1 MANFRPDRIKLE
13 KLLSD
18 IDNGKIR
25 LPDFQ
30 RDYKWKIPQVKKLL
44 DSIQKNHPTGSL
56 LFSEV
61 LPSKPKI
68 SYRQFEYT
76 LEPKE
81 ACESLVLDGQQRLTS
96 CYCVFFNRGRNSYYL
111 DLNKLFEA
119 YTNKCEVDFE
129 EIIINK
135 PNKKWPDEDLTNNRL
150 PLYFLKDKI
159 TFREK
164 IKSYKDSFRSD
175 ASKEEYLNFL
185 ELGLETYLDT
195 LFEYEFPLIIL
206 PKELEIDAV
215 CKVFQTINT
224 TGLMLS
230 AFDICVAMFT
240 PQGINLR
247 DKIKNARKESEKVK
261 IALDKDETA
270 ILQTIALLAGKVP
283 KKSKLAGEL
292 TKDDIDYWWDRA
304 VLGFDYAIEI
314 LDRFGCGCKK
324 DLSLLPYRP
333 ILPVIAAL
341 YARKEVAK
349 LKLPERSDFEQ
360 KLKKLFYHASLSL
373 RYTEGTEN
381 KIYEDY
387 RSMLN
392 WTDDGSMPNFMK
404 HGIQWN
410 LEKYIGAKATSG
422 GALVKTILCIMNA
435 NTPKDFYTDQNV
447 GVGLGIVSCDK
458 HHIFPKAAYPSAG
471 SLIDSVFNITFLT
484 SESNN
489 HIKDKKTAVYFR
501 DLLSDLKVDEETGK
515 SKFKG
520 HFIKDATFDAFMGEK
535 IKDFITHRA
544 TEIRNYLETDIGLK
558 IVEVNEDSM
567 DDGIINE
574 DLEYESDD

>member
-13 KLLSD
+13 KLLTD
-18 IDNGKIR
+18 IDSGKIR
-25 LPDFQ
+25 LPNFQ
-30 RDYKWKIPQVKKLL
+30 REFKWKIPQVKKLL

-61 LPSKPKI
+61 FPAKPKI

-76 LEPKE
+76 PEASD

-96 CYCVFFNRGRNSYYL
+96 CYCVFFNRGKNSYYL

-119 YTNKCEVDFE
+119 YTNKREVDFE
-129 EIIINK
+129 EMIINK
-135 PNKKWPDEDLTNNRL
+135 PNKKWPDDELTNNRL
-150 PLYFLKDKI
+150 PLYFLKDKN

-164 IKSYKDSFRSD
+164 IKSYKDSFRGD
-175 ASKEEYLNFL
+175 VSKQEYLNFL
-185 ELGLETYLDT
+185 ELGLETYLDN
-195 LFEYEFPLIIL
+195 LFDYEFPLIIL

-224 TGLMLS
+224 TGLVLS
-230 AFDICVAMFT
+230 AFDICVAMFA
-240 PQGINLR
+240 PQGLDLR
-247 DKIKNARKESEKVK
+247 EKIKNARKESDNVK

-283 KKSKLAGEL
+283 KKSKLAVDL
-292 TKDDIDYWWDRA
+292 KKDDIDFWWDKA

-341 YARKEVAK
+341 HARKEVSK
-349 LKLPERSDFEQ
+349 LRLPERSEFEQ
-360 KLKKLFYHASLSL
+360 KLRKLFYHASLSL

-387 RSMLN
+387 RSVLN
-392 WTDDGSMPNFMK
+392 WTDDSNMPHYMK
-404 HGIQWN
+404 QGIQWN
-410 LEKYIGAKATSG
+410 LDKYMGAKATSG
-422 GALVKTILCIMNA
+422 GAIVKTILCIMNA
-435 NTPKDFYTDQNV
+435 NMPKDFYTGQDV
-447 GVGLGIVSCDK
+447 GVGLGIVNCDK
-458 HHIFPKAAYPSAG
+458 HHIFPKAAYSSAG
-471 SLIDSVFNITFLT
+471 ELIESVFNITFLT

-489 HIKDKKTAVYFR
+489 YIKDKRTSVYFG
-501 DLLSDLKVDEETGK
+501 DLLSDCNIDKETGK
-515 SKFKG
+515 AILKG
-520 HFIKDATFDAFMGEK
+520 HFIGDETFDAFMEER
-535 IKDFITHRA
+535 IKDFIMHRA
-544 TEIRNYLETDIGLK
+544 VEIRNYLETDIGLK
-558 IVEVNEDSM
+558 IVNVNEDQ
-567 DDGIINE
+567 IENLVYE
-574 DLEYESDD
+574 DLEDESDE